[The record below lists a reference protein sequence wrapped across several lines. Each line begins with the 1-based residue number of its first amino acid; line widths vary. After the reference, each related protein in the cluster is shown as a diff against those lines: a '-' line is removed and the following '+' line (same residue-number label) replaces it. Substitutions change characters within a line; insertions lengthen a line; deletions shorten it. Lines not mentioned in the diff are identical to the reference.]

1 MSKRLLLAACLVSA
15 IMILA
20 ASATT
25 CLLAAPAD
33 AQAPKAKKAKA
44 VKARPA
50 TAPAAATGAEGEPE
64 EPEGPY
70 KGIAKAFITDIAN
83 GKADLAIKG
92 ANDYLAEHPAD
103 LECPFCLAVAYSTL
117 KQPDKAME
125 YVKQAVAGGLPIGRF
140 HAGPRNLLAPLT
152 ETNAFRDFAAARPVE
167 LIHGPVL
174 GAMTDTSVKV
184 WVRTASEMTVQVIA
198 NANSK
203 RSATQSPVVKTLAS
217 TDFTAVAELT
227 GLTPD
232 TTYKYNIIVGDNAPV
247 RIDPAPTF
255 RTFPA
260 PGSKSSFQVVFGG
273 GAGYTPP
280 YERMWDTLAKHRPLA
295 FLAMGDNVYIDEP
308 ECPEAQRYCYYRRQS
323 RPEYRRFVS
332 ATPMFA
338 IWDDHDFRD
347 NDGIGSPGIDDMPWK
362 IPVWN
367 VFKENFVNPSYGG
380 GPKQPGVWFD
390 FTIDGVHFIM
400 LDCRYYRTS
409 PKLPTPTM
417 IGPAQKKWLLETLN
431 ASKTSGA
438 TFTVLA
444 SSVPWTTGT
453 KPGSK
458 DTWDGFPQEREEIFS
473 FIKDNRIEG
482 VFLISADRHRSDAYK
497 NDRPGAYPLYEAS
510 SSKLTNVHTHGLIK
524 KALFGYN
531 AKCSFGLLTFDTA
544 AADPEL
550 TYDVYNIDD
559 EKINT
564 LKVKRSELSFK

>member
-1 MSKRLLLAACLVSA
+1 MYKRHLLATCIVSA
-15 IMILA
+15 IMVAA
-20 ASATT
+20 ASAGTY
-25 CLLAAPAD
+25 LLAAAGD
-33 AQAPKAKKAKA
+33 AKAKKAKNA
-44 VKARPA
+44 KVPKAPA
-50 TAPAAATGAEGEPE
+50 TEPGQEE
-64 EPEGPY
+64 EPTSPY
-70 KGIAKAFITDIAN
+70 KGIAKAFLTNIAK
-83 GKADLAIKG
+83 GKADAAIKG
-92 ANDYLAEHPAD
+92 ASDYLAEAPGD
-103 LECPFCLAVAYSTL
+103 LESLYCLAVAYTTL

-125 YVKQAVAGGLPIGRF
+125 YVKQAVAGGLPVGRF
-140 HAGPRNLLAPLT
+140 YAGPRNLLAPLT
-152 ETNAFRDFAAARPVE
+152 ETKAFRDFAAEHPFDLV
-167 LIHGPVL
+167 HGPVL

-184 WVRTASEMTVQVIA
+184 WVRTAAKTPIQV
-198 NANSK
+198 
-203 RSATQSPVVKTLAS
+203 LAS
-217 TDFTAVAELT
+217 TSADMSGAVKSNPVCTAASVDFTAVAEVD
-227 GLTPD
+227 GLKPD
-232 TTYKYNIIVGDNAPV
+232 TTYHYQVLVDGKPAK
-247 RIDPAPTF
+247 IDPAPTF
-255 RTFPA
+255 RTFPT
-260 PGSKSSFQVVFGG
+260 PGAKSKFQVVFGG
-273 GAGYTPP
+273 GAGYTPQH
-280 YERMWDTLAKHRPLA
+280 ERMWDTLLKHRPLA

-308 ECPEAQRYCYYRRQS
+308 ASPETQRYCYYRRQS

-332 ATPMFA
+332 CTPMFA
-338 IWDDHDFRD
+338 IWDDHDFGT
-347 NDGIGSPGIDDMPWK
+347 NDCIGSPGIDDIPWK

-400 LDCRYYRTS
+400 PDCRYYRTS
-409 PKLPTPTM
+409 PKLPSPTM
-417 IGPAQKKWLLETLN
+417 LGPAQKKWLLERLL

-438 TFTVLA
+438 TFTVLV

-458 DTWDGFPQEREEIFS
+458 DTWDGFPDEREEIFS

-531 AKCSFGLLTFDTA
+531 AKCSFGLLTFDAT

-564 LKVKRSELSFK
+564 LKVTRSELSFK

>member
-15 IMILA
+15 ILVIA
-20 ASATT
+20 APAGM
-25 CLLAAPAD
+25 CLLAAAGD
-33 AQAPKAKKAKA
+33 AQAPNAKKAKA
-44 VKARPA
+44 TKAPK
-50 TAPAAATGAEGEPE
+50 AAATKPGQEDDPIT
-64 EPEGPY
+64 PY
-70 KGIAKAFITDIAN
+70 KGIAKAFMTNIAN

-92 ANDYLAEHPAD
+92 ANAYLAEHPAD

-152 ETNAFRDFAAARPVE
+152 ETKAFRDFAAEHPVD

-184 WVRTASEMTVQVIA
+184 WVRTAAETTVQVQA
-198 NANSK
+198 GT
-203 RSATQSPVVKTLAS
+203 SADMSGAVKSPIVSTKAS
-217 TDFTAVAELT
+217 ADFTAVAEVA
-227 GLTPD
+227 GLKSD
-232 TTYKYNIIVGDNAPV
+232 TVYHYQVLIGGKPV
-247 RIDPAPTF
+247 KIAPAPTF

-260 PGSKSSFQVVFGG
+260 PGSKSKFQVVFGG

-280 YERMWDTLAKHRPLA
+280 YERMWDTLLKHRPLA

-308 ECPEAQRYCYYRRQS
+308 TSPETQRYCYYRRQS

-347 NDGIGSPGIDDMPWK
+347 NDGIGSPGIDDLPWK

-390 FTIDGVHFIM
+390 FTINGVHFIM
-400 LDCRYYRTS
+400 PDCRYYRTS
-409 PKLPTPTM
+409 PKLPSPTM
-417 IGPAQKKWLLETLN
+417 IGPVQKKWLLERLM

-444 SSVPWTTGT
+444 SSVPWTPGT
-453 KPGSK
+453 KPGSL
-458 DTWDGFPQEREEIFS
+458 DTWDGFPQERDEIFS
-473 FIKDNRIEG
+473 FIQDNRIEG

-531 AKCSFGLLTFDTA
+531 AKCSFALLTFDAA

-559 EKINT
+559 EKIHT

>member
-1 MSKRLLLAACLVSA
+1 MSKRHLLAACLASA
-15 IMILA
+15 ILILA
-20 ASATT
+20 ASAGTYIQ
-25 CLLAAPAD
+25 AAPGD
-33 AQAPKAKKAKA
+33 ANAKATNAKKAKA
-44 VKARPA
+44 PNAKKATQAPA
-50 TAPAAATGAEGEPE
+50 TKQGEEDDPIT
-64 EPEGPY
+64 PY
-70 KGIAKAFITDIAN
+70 KGIAKAFMTNIAN
-83 GKADLAIKG
+83 GKADAAIKG
-92 ANDYLAEHPAD
+92 ANDYLAEHPGD
-103 LECPFCLAVAYSTL
+103 LESLYCLAVAYATL

-140 HAGPRNLLAPLT
+140 LAGPRNLLAPLT
-152 ETNAFRDFAAARPVE
+152 ETKAFRDFAAARPVE

-273 GAGYTPP
+273 GAGYTPQH
-280 YERMWDTLAKHRPLA
+280 ERMWDTLLKHRPLA

-308 ECPEAQRYCYYRRQS
+308 NSPETQRYCYYRRQS

-338 IWDDHDFRD
+338 IWDDHDFGT
-347 NDGIGSPGIDDMPWK
+347 NDCIGSPGIDDIPWK

-380 GPKQPGVWFD
+380 GLKQPGVWFD

-400 LDCRYYRTS
+400 PDCRYYRTS
-409 PKLPTPTM
+409 PKLPSPTM
-417 IGPAQKKWLLETLN
+417 IGPVQKKWLLERLM
-431 ASKTSGA
+431 ASKASGA

-458 DTWDGFPQEREEIFS
+458 DTWDGFPQERDEIFS

-531 AKCSFGLLTFDTA
+531 AKCSFGLLTFDAA